1 MKVLQ
6 TCTLAA
12 CAGMA
17 LSHPVAKRQTIND
30 GIILNFAL
38 TLEYLEA
45 MFYKEAL
52 ANYTEAD
59 FEAAGFPG
67 VRQNIVEVA
76 GDEATHASFLAGA
89 LTAAGIVATSPCV
102 YGFPATTVTEFLA
115 LAQVIEGYRPLFFS
129 QI

>member
-6 TCTLAA
+6 ACTLAA
-12 CAGMA
+12 YAGIA
-17 LSHPVAKRQTIND
+17 LSHPVAKRQAIND

-45 MFYKEAL
+45 QFYKEAL

-59 FEAAGFPG
+59 FDAAGFTG

-76 GDEATHASFLAGA
+76 ADEATHASFLAGT
-89 LTAAGIVATSPCV
+89 L
-102 YGFPATTVTEFLA
+102 
-115 LAQVIEGYRPLFFS
+115 LF
-129 QI
+129 QYILI

>member
-17 LSHPVAKRQTIND
+17 LSHPVAKRQAIDD

-52 ANYTEAD
+52 ANYTDAD

-67 VRQNIVEVA
+67 VRQYIVEVA
-76 GDEATHASFLAGA
+76 DDESTHATFLAG
-89 LTAAGIVATSPCV
+89 TIIP
-102 YGFPATTVTEFLA
+102 PARESHL
-115 LAQVIEGYRPLFFS
+115 
-129 QI
+129 

>member
-6 TCTLAA
+6 ACTIAA

-17 LSHPVAKRQTIND
+17 LSHPVAKRQAIND
-30 GIILNFAL
+30 GIILNYAL

-59 FEAAGFPG
+59 FDAAGFPG
-67 VRQNIVEVA
+67 VRQFIVEVA
-76 GDEATHASFLAGA
+76 GDEATHASFLAG
-89 LTAAGIVATSPCV
+89 THFRSTRS
-102 YGFPATTVTEFLA
+102 
-115 LAQVIEGYRPLFFS
+115 
-129 QI
+129 